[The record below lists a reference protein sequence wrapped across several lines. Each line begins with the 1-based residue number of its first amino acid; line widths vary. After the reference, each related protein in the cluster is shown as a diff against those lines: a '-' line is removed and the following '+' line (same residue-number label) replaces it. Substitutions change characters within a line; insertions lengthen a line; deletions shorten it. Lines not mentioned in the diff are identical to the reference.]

1 MMKTLRDDKGLTMAE
16 LLVVATLML
25 IVIAAVYALMG
36 AVTKLA
42 DDSIA
47 RADAT
52 DASQTFIDRV
62 GRELR
67 EAQEATEN
75 AGVFSSVGPRNA
87 TFYSDLNGDGIPERI
102 TYYVTGQSVY
112 RTQAS
117 TSNTVEPFDT
127 WGTDSAPQLVLKT
140 ISPSWSGAIF
150 SYFTPD
156 ATTAL
161 TTPSTSI
168 PSISRVDVMVVA
180 SAVSGSTTVVST
192 STVSARIRSVQ
203 NKVGG
208 N

>member
-1 MMKTLRDDKGLTMAE
+1 MAE

-67 EAQEATEN
+67 EAQEATQD
-75 AGVFSSVGPRNA
+75 AGVFSAVGPRNA

-102 TYYVTGQSVY
+102 TYYVSGQSVY
-112 RTQAS
+112 RKQAS
-117 TSNTVEPFDT
+117 TTDITQPFDT
-127 WGTDSAPQLVLKT
+127 WGADSAPQLVLKT

-150 SYFTPD
+150 TYFAPA

-161 TTPSTSI
+161 ATPSSSI

-192 STVSARIRSVQ
+192 STVTARIRSVQ